1 MHVLHEAADL
11 QRSSKIPQRH
21 RVGRQACELFDG
33 RCQSEEVVFDGDM
46 EGIRVFEVD
55 GDGEKVADFGE
66 GDERVVAE
74 EVEELQGG

>member
-11 QRSSKIPQRH
+11 QWPGKVPQRH
-21 RVGRQACELFDG
+21 RVWCQTGELFDG
-33 RCQSEEVVFDGDM
+33 RCQSEEIVFDSDM
-46 EGIRVFEVD
+46 EGVRVFEVD
-55 GDGEKVADFGE
+55 GDGEKVADFRE

>member
-11 QRSSKIPQRH
+11 QWPGKVPQCH
-21 RVGRQACELFDG
+21 RVWRQAGELFDG
-33 RCQSEEVVFDGDM
+33 RCQSEEIVFDSDM
-46 EGIRVFEVD
+46 EGVSVFEVD
-55 GDGEKVADFGE
+55 GDGEKVADFRE